1 MGRDCYPNQPVTP
14 ASAAMTDLV
23 EQTLGLMF
31 SALSRAKECNPNV
44 RLCEAGLRPSS
55 DGSLTSSSPR
65 NTRMLWRAE
74 ELECSSGCFTIAPD
88 LDPPKVEVGQRGPRR
103 GLNLLP
109 GPFPLP

>member
-1 MGRDCYPNQPVTP
+1 
-14 ASAAMTDLV
+14 MTDLV
-23 EQTLGLMF
+23 DQTLLMF
-31 SALSRAKECNPNV
+31 SALSRAKECNPM
-44 RLCEAGLRPSS
+44 RPSS
-55 DGSLTSSSPR
+55 DGSLTCTSPR
-65 NTRMLWRAE
+65 NTRMLWRAG